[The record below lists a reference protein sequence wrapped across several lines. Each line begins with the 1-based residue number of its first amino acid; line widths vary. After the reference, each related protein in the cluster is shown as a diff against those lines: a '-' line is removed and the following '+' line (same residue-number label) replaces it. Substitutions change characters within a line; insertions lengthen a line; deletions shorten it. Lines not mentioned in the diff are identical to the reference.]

1 MARLAGVG
9 ALVVAIVGLAAP
21 ARAQIDQQVRVFV
34 GASFAGHSTFVDLT
48 KDDAPSHA
56 HFTIGAQAVWLG
68 DIFGVGAEVADIP
81 GFFEGG
87 TSYLVTTSRVT
98 TATGDVIVALPRRLA
113 EYSLRLY
120 FVSGGGIMRVREQS
134 SPVFDI
140 AKVVPAVDVGVGAL
154 GFLTNR
160 VGLSWELRRFQR
172 VGGPPPLTG
181 ITVAQEELSF
191 WRAHM
196 AVVIRYGRR

>member
-1 MARLAGVG
+1 MGRSAVIR
-9 ALVVAIVGLAAP
+9 ALVVVACGVAAP
-21 ARAQIDQQVRVFV
+21 TQAQTDRQIRGFI
-34 GASFAGHSTFVDLT
+34 GGTFAGHSTFVDLT
-48 KDDAPSHA
+48 SSDAPGHA
-56 HFTIGAQAVWLG
+56 HLSIGAQAVWLG
-68 DIFGVGAEVADIP
+68 DVFGVDVDVADVP

-87 TSYLVTTSRVT
+87 ASSYLVTGSRVST
-98 TATGDVIVALPRRLA
+98 VTGDAVVALPRRWA

-120 FVSGGGIMRVREQS
+120 FVGGGGIMRVSEQS
-134 SPVFDI
+134 PPVFDI
-140 AKVVPAVDVGVGAL
+140 SKVVPAVDLGVGAL

-181 ITVAQEELSF
+181 TTFGAEELSF

-196 AVVIRYGRR
+196 AVVVRY